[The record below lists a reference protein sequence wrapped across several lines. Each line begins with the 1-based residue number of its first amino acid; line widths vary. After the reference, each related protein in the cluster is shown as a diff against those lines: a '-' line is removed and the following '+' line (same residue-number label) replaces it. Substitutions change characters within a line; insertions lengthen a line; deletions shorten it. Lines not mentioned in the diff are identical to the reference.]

1 MKILGLITI
10 LLLAGCTHTPDVK
23 TEANEK
29 LCTKKCK
36 KPYALGSKYQQKQ
49 KQKRCEKRCKNTEEE
64 SVDVIK

>member
-1 MKILGLITI
+1 MRILGLLTI

-23 TEANEK
+23 PVANEK

-49 KQKRCEKRCKNTEEE
+49 KQKRCEKRCQHRKE
-64 SVDVIK
+64 S